1 MPVYYCKMAT
11 ESKRP
16 RDPAKAFIKP
26 WKIKPERVANKSL
39 AKGRQK
45 KTTIK
50 QKTQRKIYISDSIKY
65 CKLNGTEYTDCYN
78 YQAAT
83 ANRRPAIRY

>member
-26 WKIKPERVANKSL
+26 WKTKPERVANKSL

-45 KTTIK
+45 NNSDKTK
-50 QKTQRKIYISDSIKY
+50 NAKENLYI
-65 CKLNGTEYTDCYN
+65 
-78 YQAAT
+78 
-83 ANRRPAIRY
+83 